1 MKLPKERIIE
11 ELYMS
16 GIFADA
22 QTSSKY
28 NELIREYNK
37 LYENIED
44 SILKEKFKKL
54 EELKNNLNSE
64 SDTQIFKLGF
74 SVATKM
80 ILDSVSIDN
89 LSIIFLSISSS

>member
-1 MKLPKERIIE
+1 MKLPKEHIIE

-64 SDTQIFKLGF
+64 SDKQIFKLGF

-80 ILDSVSIDN
+80 ILEAMAYE
-89 LSIIFLSISSS
+89 L